1 MSECGFFSVQNRPA
15 VETVGRKAENTS
27 EYPQAP
33 ASLQFDVGCCW
44 AHGGWKLLRHETYRL
59 VFFDGK
65 LSCFLNGSFETE
77 NLDGMNGFQHVQG
90 DTGDT
95 RPVIVFPRMT

>member
-1 MSECGFFSVQNRPA
+1 MSECGFFSVQTGQQLKLLEGKLR
-15 VETVGRKAENTS
+15 TRQS
-27 EYPQAP
+27 IPQAP